1 MDGEA
6 GAQWEL
12 SKENI
17 QPLKQGRKVAKLNT
31 ILHQHQD
38 EDTAR
43 QIQEERRQFEEELR
57 ESGGEDPLDPWYRYI
72 QVSRGGAAGGVRP
85 RPAVGRA
92 DLPEGRQGGPG
103 PRAHREVYQEVQG
116 AVVSLV
122 LF

>member
-43 QIQEERRQFEEELR
+43 QIQGERRQFEEELR
-57 ESGGEDPLDPWYRYI
+57 EYSGEDPLDPWYRYI
-72 QVSRGGAAGGVRP
+72 QWVEQSYPKGGK
-85 RPAVGRA
+85 
-92 DLPEGRQGGPG
+92 EGQV
-103 PRAHREVYQEVQG
+103 HVLIEKCIKKFKVQ
-116 AVVSLV
+116 
-122 LF
+122 